1 MKDCIF
7 CGIVNGT
14 VPAQKVYED
23 DRVIAFRDIQPQA
36 PVHFLII
43 PREHVASLDAV
54 QDPALIGYIMTTA
67 AKLAREH
74 GVAEGGYRVVV
85 NCNQDGGQTV
95 FHLHAHLLGGRF
107 MTWPPG

>member
-36 PVHFLII
+36 PMHILII
-43 PREHVASLDAV
+43 PRDHVASLDAV
-54 QDPALIGYIMTTA
+54 QDPVLIGYIMTTA